1 MDKKLLVRNYGQGIM
16 VWRQIFLGCL
26 VLLMVGSCASY
37 KGFDSE
43 FRASLLKEDYE
54 EANDILGSASRVD
67 KRKWRLLYYL
77 DKGSVLH
84 LQGDYAQSN
93 EWLERAY
100 IFGEDYYRSAVQNI
114 TGKLLD
120 AQASTYRG
128 EEHEHLLVLYL
139 KALNYLLL
147 GDVDKSLI
155 EVRRLDV
162 RFRALEDR
170 YKEERHYRRDAFLH
184 LFTALVYEASG
195 NLNDALVSYKNAY
208 DAYTQDY
215 TRLFGMGPPSQLVGD
230 LYHLADSRGRLGE
243 FAGLAKRIK
252 ALETEGDYALGLDSK
267 EGTVIC
273 FWNNYPGPV
282 KGQQAFTFI
291 QVETEGGTHGAV
303 AFESEELDLVI
314 PWSLFGGLSPEKS
327 NNIGSLSSL
336 RLALPQYLTPSP
348 TYSSMSVS
356 YGSLRRPVELAEDMV
371 LVAKKT
377 LHQRLWQDVVAM
389 IVRVGL
395 KKTASSLLKEE
406 NEVGRRCGG
415 FAWHVDRACGHSFLA
430 DITWGDVL

>member
-1 MDKKLLVRNYGQGIM
+1 MEKKLLVRNYGKGIM
-16 VWRQIFLGCL
+16 EWRQIFLGCL
-26 VLLMVGSCASY
+26 VLLMCGSCASY

-43 FRASLLKEDYE
+43 FHASLLKEDYE
-54 EANDILGSASRVD
+54 AADGILGSASRVD

-128 EEHEHLLVLYL
+128 EAHEHLIVLYL

-147 GDVDKSLI
+147 GDVDRSLI

-243 FAGLAKRIK
+243 FAGLADRIK
-252 ALETEGDYALGLDSK
+252 SLETGGDYALGLDDQ

-282 KGQQAFTFI
+282 KGQQAFTFV
-291 QVETEGGTHGAV
+291 QVKTESGTHGA
-303 AFESEELDLVI
+303 ASFESEELDLVI
-314 PWSLFGGLSPEKS
+314 PWSFLGIF
-327 NNIGSLSSL
+327 
-336 RLALPQYLTPSP
+336 
-348 TYSSMSVS
+348 
-356 YGSLRRPVELAEDMV
+356 
-371 LVAKKT
+371 
-377 LHQRLWQDVVAM
+377 
-389 IVRVGL
+389 
-395 KKTASSLLKEE
+395 LLKI
-406 NEVGRRCGG
+406 R
-415 FAWHVDRACGHSFLA
+415 
-430 DITWGDVL
+430 IK